1 MIAPQPFFQPRGT
14 PFSVLHRLKA
24 LSTLGYRIDL
34 VTYHLGQDV
43 EIENVNIHRAQG
55 VSWVKEIAIGPSKT
69 KVLLDAFVYRR
80 AIELLRRQ
88 PYDLIHT
95 HEEAGFFGIRLSR
108 KFGTLHLYD
117 MHSSLPQ
124 QLSNFKYSQAK
135 ALVRVFDR
143 LEAATINSAQAVIT
157 ICPELFNYVKS
168 RFPEKYNKLIENV
181 ADNAVVFGETSPN
194 GHGKIAAAELARG
207 YGLPVKTNGTP
218 QGGGKNGAATVL
230 YTGTFEP
237 YQGLD
242 LLIAASQPVLARY
255 SNVRFL
261 VVGGKPEQVAQYQE
275 KTERLGVSGKFIFTG
290 QRPPEEIPLFMHL
303 ADLLV
308 SPRVA
313 GNNTP
318 LKIYSYLRSGV
329 PIVATDHLTHTQVLN
344 AEVSVLT
351 DCTPPAFASGILR
364 VLEDRAYGENL
375 AQRAQALAA
384 REYSYAA
391 YLQKT
396 KEIYS
401 YLESLLSSKGCLSY

>member
-1 MIAPQPFFQPRGT
+1 MKVLMIAPQPFFQPRGT

-55 VSWVKEIAIGPSKT
+55 VSWVKEIAIGPSKS
-69 KVLLDAFVYRR
+69 KLLLDAFVYRR
-80 AIELLRRQ
+80 AVELLRRQ
-88 PYDLIHT
+88 RYDLIHT

-124 QLSNFKYSQAK
+124 QLSNFKYSQVK
-135 ALVRVFDR
+135 ALVGIFER

-157 ICPELFNYVKS
+157 ICPELFNYVKT

-181 ADNAVVFGETSPN
+181 ADNAVVFGESTPT
-194 GHGKIAAAELARG
+194 GRGKFEAAELARR
-207 YGLPVKTNGTP
+207 YGLADKANGAP
-218 QGGGKNGAATVL
+218 PCGAKNGAVTVL

-242 LLIAASQPVLARY
+242 LLIEASQPVLAHY
-255 SNVRFL
+255 GNVRFL

-275 KTERLGVSGKFIFTG
+275 KAERLGVSNKFIFTG
-290 QRPPEEIPLFMHL
+290 QRPPEEIPEFMKL
-303 ADLLV
+303 ADMLV

-318 LKIYSYLRSGV
+318 LKIYSYLRSGI

-351 DCTPPAFASGILR
+351 DCTPPAFANGILR
-364 VLEDRAYGENL
+364 VLEDRAHGENL
-375 AQRAQALAA
+375 ARRAQVLAA
-384 REYSYAA
+384 REYSYEA

-396 KEIYS
+396 KEIYG
-401 YLESLLSSKGCLSY
+401 YLESLL

>member
-1 MIAPQPFFQPRGT
+1 
-14 PFSVLHRLKA
+14 
-24 LSTLGYRIDL
+24 
-34 VTYHLGQDV
+34 
-43 EIENVNIHRAQG
+43 VNIHRAQG

-69 KVLLDAFVYRR
+69 KLLLDAFVYRR
-80 AIELLRRQ
+80 AVELLRRQ
-88 PYDLIHT
+88 RYDLIHT

-135 ALVRVFDR
+135 ALARVFEG
-143 LEAATINSAQAVIT
+143 LEAATINGAHAVIT
-157 ICPELFNYVKS
+157 ICPELFNYVKT

-181 ADNAVVFGETSPN
+181 ADNALVFGEHSQN
-194 GHGKIAAAELARG
+194 GNGKIEAAELARR
-207 YGLPVKTNGTP
+207 YGLAAKTNETN
-218 QGGGKNGAATVL
+218 GKNGAVIVL
-230 YTGTFEP
+230 YAGTFEP

-242 LLIAASQPVLARY
+242 LLIEASQPVLSRHD
-255 SNVRFL
+255 NVRFL

-275 KTERLGVSGKFIFTG
+275 KAARLGVSGKFIFTG
-290 QRPPEEIPLFMHL
+290 QRPPEEIPLFMRL

-318 LKIYSYLRSGV
+318 LKIYSYLRSGI

-351 DCTPPAFASGILR
+351 DCTPPAFANGILR
-364 VLEDRAYGENL
+364 VLEDRAHGENL
-375 AQRAQALAA
+375 AQRARALAA
-384 REYSYAA
+384 REYSYEA

-396 KEIYS
+396 QEIYS
-401 YLESLLSSKGCLSY
+401 YLENLLRARI